1 MASVGVDGC
10 ASNRF
15 NDQTESTA
23 MDHGIHALPP
33 TIPMGLHS
41 MLRAAPRRPSA
52 PQHLA
57 LVLQGHRQWALSSN
71 LPYTDVVGA
80 AAGRLLELID
90 FCATREL
97 DKVTVNLFSDDL
109 CRLPPGINSEIVRTF
124 MRYITA
130 GAHNLHRNDVSLT
143 IEGSLGGLD
152 SLTRALL
159 QDVAK
164 RTRLNTGLQL
174 KVAIDSPRFGG
185 RKPGSGG
192 QKPGFHD
199 LAASGHVAPFDP
211 SEEPDFVVRTGGP
224 LPVHRAMLWD
234 TQRTALY
241 FTDALWPNFDARKLG
256 AALTWFGDRH
266 RGVGIQLSAPDSP
279 TLQQKLT

>member
-1 MASVGVDGC
+1 
-10 ASNRF
+10 
-15 NDQTESTA
+15 
-23 MDHGIHALPP
+23 MDHGIQALPP
-33 TIPMGLHS
+33 TIPMGLHGV
-41 MLRAAPRRPSA
+41 LRAAPHRPGT
-52 PQHLA
+52 PRHLA
-57 LVLQGHRQWALSSN
+57 LVLQGHRHWALSSN
-71 LPYTDVVGA
+71 LPYVDVVGA

-97 DKVTVNLFSDDL
+97 DKVTVHLFSDDL
-109 CRLPPGINSEIVRTF
+109 CRLPPGSNSEIVRTF

-130 GAHNLHRNDVSLT
+130 GAHNLHRNDVSLS
-143 IEGSLGGLD
+143 IEGPLNGLD

-174 KVAIDSPRFGG
+174 TVAIDSPRFGG
-185 RKPGSGG
+185 QKPGSGSH
-192 QKPGFHD
+192 KPSF
-199 LAASGHVAPFDP
+199 FDP

-241 FTDALWPNFDARKLG
+241 FTDALWPNFDARRLG

-279 TLQQKLT
+279 TLRQKLS